1 MANRR
6 DHITERYEDC
16 QIARYPDGRGG
27 ALALLESQV
36 DVRTLA
42 PLLGRNAGVRAAK
55 RAVRKAV
62 YFATHDLASQ
72 MSAIGWS
79 VVLLGTAAAE
89 RVEQLANRVGRLESS
104 VDEVAALRQAI
115 RRLEARVAELE
126 RAAAAGHRPVVH
138 VKVDTGLSR
147 NGVPEA
153 DWGPTVEA
161 LAAAQRAGAIE
172 LRGVFSHLS
181 NTSADDDR
189 AQVVAFE
196 RFLDAVRS
204 VGLEPGIR
212 HLAASAAALDHPAAH
227 YDLVRFGIALY
238 GIAPEPHLRG
248 AVPLRPAMRLS
259 ARVVG
264 VKRVPAGSGVSYGYL
279 HRTAAPTTLALVP
292 LGYADGAPRAAIGA
306 PVLIGGSIHRV
317 VGRIAMDQFVVDVGD
332 APVAVGDEVVLWGD
346 PAAGEPSVDDWA
358 DAAGTIAYELVTRLG
373 RRVRRTTRAA
383 G

>member
-1 MANRR
+1 M
-6 DHITERYEDC
+6 T
-16 QIARYPDGRGG
+16 
-27 ALALLESQV
+27 
-36 DVRTLA
+36 A
-42 PLLGRNAGVRAAK
+42 PLREARIDAAAITANAAALRARIRTPHAMAIVKADGYGHGAVTAARSALEGGIDQLGVADLDEAFELRAAGID
-55 RAVRKAV
+55 APV
-62 YFATHDLASQ
+62 LA
-72 MSAIGWS
+72 W
-79 VVLLGTAAAE
+79 LLDPAFDAAAAAE
-89 RVEQLANRVGRLESS
+89 AGIALGISSRAQL
-104 VDEVAALRQAI
+104 Q
-115 RRLEARVAELE
+115 
-126 RAAAAGHRPVVH
+126 RAAASGHRVAVH

-161 LAAAQRAGAIE
+161 LAAAQRAGTIE

-373 RRVRRTTRAA
+373 RRVRRTTRAT